1 VRVLFV
7 TGKLAERA
15 LRDTLQRLPSEV
27 EPEIAVL
34 GITVAALMTPRW
46 IVRHLPPPQGID
58 LILIPGLCQGDP
70 AEIEQALG
78 VRAEKGP
85 ADVRQ
90 IPVHFGLAAA
100 RREYGAYDVQILAE
114 VNNAP
119 AWEPEALFRR
129 AEYYAESGAEVID
142 VGCTPDAPFPN
153 LREIVGGLRDRG
165 HRVSIDS
172 FDPAEIEAAVAAG
185 VEMVLSVNSQNLEVA
200 RDLPATFV
208 VIPDFGAGLETLD
221 PSIEKLEAWGRR
233 YVIDSVLDPI
243 GFGFARAL
251 GRYLTVRERYPE
263 AEVLMG
269 TANVSELLDADTTGV
284 NAVLVAFCQEVG
296 IRYVLATEVIPWA
309 RGTVREIDVARR
321 LMHYAIAEGQLP
333 KHLDD
338 RLLTVKDPEIL
349 AYGEAELRELQ
360 RQITDPN
367 FRIFTDE
374 TTITVLN
381 RDLFVTG
388 TVIQDIFDRLG
399 VEEASHAFYLGKE
412 LAKAKLAIDL
422 GKTYRQEGPLSWG
435 YLTPEEEPL
444 REHVKLTQTSR
455 ASREAAEK
463 GALDAET
470 PAERVVDRTTAA
482 EVVNRME
489 SAPGEGGTDARP

>member
-15 LRDTLQRLPSEV
+15 LRDTLRELPAGI
-27 EPEIAVL
+27 EPEVAVL

-46 IVRHLPPPQGID
+46 IARHLPPPRDVD

-85 ADVRQ
+85 ADLRR
-90 IPVHFGLAAA
+90 IPEHFGLAAA
-100 RREYGAYDVQILAE
+100 RREYGAYDLQILAE
-114 VNNAP
+114 INNAH

-129 AEYYAESGAEVID
+129 AEYYTASGAEVID
-142 VGCTPDAPFPN
+142 VGCTPGTPFPALGDVVRE
-153 LREIVGGLRDRG
+153 LRARG
-165 HRVSIDS
+165 HRVSVDS
-172 FDPAEIEAAVAAG
+172 FDPGEIETAVAAG
-185 VEMVLSVNSQNLEVA
+185 AEIVLSVNAQNLDVA

-208 VIPDFGAGLETLD
+208 VIPDFGGGLETLD
-221 PSIEKLEAWGRR
+221 RSVERLEGWGRS
-233 YVIDSVLDPI
+233 YILDAVLDPI
-243 GFGFARAL
+243 AFGFARSL
-251 GRYLTVRERYPE
+251 GRYLQVRERYPE
-263 AEVLMG
+263 AEMLMG
-269 TANVSELLDADTTGV
+269 TANVTELLDADTTGV

-296 IRYVLATEVIPWA
+296 IRWALATEVIPWA

-321 LMHYAIAEGQLP
+321 LMHYAVREGRLP

-338 RLLTVKDPEIL
+338 RLLTVKDAEIL
-349 AYGEAELRELQ
+349 AYGEEELRDLQ

-367 FRIFTDE
+367 FRIFADE
-374 TTITVLN
+374 STITVLN

-399 VEEASHAFYLGKE
+399 VDEASHAFYLGKE
-412 LAKAKLAIDL
+412 LAKAKLALDL

-435 YLTPEEEPL
+435 YLTPEEDAI

-455 ASREAAEK
+455 ASRRAAEQ
-463 GALDAET
+463 E
-470 PAERVVDRTTAA
+470 DRIDISS
-482 EVVNRME
+482 R
-489 SAPGEGGTDARP
+489 R